1 MPDISADY
9 YPSFLLGKSASE
21 DSSGPRRRPVPSS
34 YRFLYPYDSY
44 DYESAV
50 PYSPLKYS
58 SADFALDRADALQ
71 RLSDLYY
78 SSENLSPELQTA
90 LASKYNSLVSENEE
104 IHDLFDKMP
113 GLFESAS
120 ENSSDYDSYMSGL
133 AKNFSL
139 MDRAYKQAVGRL
151 GDQPP
156 LNSYASHAYP
166 LYNIYKNVV
175 EGFKD
180 YFNKDD
186 SSFKSYLNAQDR
198 FSGGDTLGDKLSGF
212 VDVGTSN
219 PATDALSYVFLR
231 RPVQLYPYHE
241 GENSSSEEFPSG
253 VFNPYLSLGTG
264 TKGSS
269 LVSYAWE
276 NLVNSLNDPISRG
289 IYSHN
294 KLALPLNPMSKEQF
308 AKHYF
313 SDFDPSV
320 KNDAA
325 TNREFERALYFGVNP
340 LNDEAEVNIPRGRAW
355 GYDRLVP
362 YTLAPT
368 AISWVPNIAHG
379 LVDFA
384 TFPFEPGTMSEM
396 SLANRYA
403 IGPVASLISSRVPSV
418 LSKASNVSGKLSD
431 LERKTWH
438 AMETGD
444 SSVFDK
450 LANDPY
456 VSYLTG
462 ADGAPDFSF
471 DPLADQ
477 SFYTRALGLDKVPN
491 KLFSYDFSGLLE
503 GRMPTRTFSPNSTD
517 ASVLLRNFEP
527 YRSSADASIATRSG
541 LGRALYKKIPDR
553 FFHDFLFLSAGSP
566 FINSMSE
573 ASTKLFDSS
582 DSDDHKI
589 VSPDDEYSFKAS
601 PQYLFDNNTDRNR
614 FSYSS
619 LDTSGPPK
627 QTPLDTYTSYVD
639 YFKPY
644 YSGSFQDPGQKIPSS
659 GLDMFAPSTPSY
671 DPGEFVFGRKPNHN
685 KKK

>member
-9 YPSFLLGKSASE
+9 YPSFLLGKSVSE
-21 DSSGPRRRPVPSS
+21 DSSSPHRRPVPSS
-34 YRFLYPYDSY
+34 YRLLHPDDSY
-44 DYESAV
+44 DYNSAV

-58 SADFALDRADALQ
+58 SADFALDRAAALQ

-90 LASKYNSLVSENEE
+90 LASKYNSLVSEDEE

-113 GLFESAS
+113 GLFESVS

-133 AKNFSL
+133 AKNYSL

-156 LNSYASHAYP
+156 LNSYASHSYP

-212 VDVGTSN
+212 ADVGTSN
-219 PATDALSYVFLR
+219 PVTDALSYVFLR

-313 SDFDPSV
+313 SDFDPDV
-320 KNDAA
+320 NNDAA
-325 TNREFERALYFGVNP
+325 TNREFERALYFGVDP
-340 LNDEAEVNIPRGRAW
+340 LTDEAEVNIPRGRAL

-368 AISWVPNIAHG
+368 AISWAPNIVHG
-379 LVDFA
+379 LADFA
-384 TFPFEPGTMSEM
+384 TFPLEPGTMSEM

-403 IGPVASLISSRVPSV
+403 IGPLSSLISSRIPSA

-431 LERKTWH
+431 LERKTWN

-444 SSVFDK
+444 SGVFDK
-450 LANDPY
+450 LANDSY

-462 ADGAPDFSF
+462 ADGASDFSF

-477 SFYTRALGLDKVPN
+477 SFYTRALGLDKHPN
-491 KLFSYDFSGLLE
+491 KLFA
-503 GRMPTRTFSPNSTD
+503 RTFFPNSTD

-527 YRSSADASIATRSG
+527 YRSFSDASIATRSG

-573 ASTKLFDSS
+573 ASTKLFDPSS
-582 DSDDHKI
+582 DPDNRKI
-589 VSPDDEYSFKAS
+589 VSPDDEYSFKSS

-619 LDTSGPPK
+619 LDTSGSPK
-627 QTPLDTYTSYVD
+627 QTPFDLYKSYVD

-644 YSGSFQDPGQKIPSS
+644 YSGSFQDPDQKIPSR
-659 GLDMFAPSTPSY
+659 GLDMFVPSTPSY
-671 DPGEFVFGRKPNHN
+671 DPGEFVLGRKPNHN